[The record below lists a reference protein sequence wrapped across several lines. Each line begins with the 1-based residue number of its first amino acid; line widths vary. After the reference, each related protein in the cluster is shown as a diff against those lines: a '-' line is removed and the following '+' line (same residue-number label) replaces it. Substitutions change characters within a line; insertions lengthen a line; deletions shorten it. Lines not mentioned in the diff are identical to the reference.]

1 MIKTYGTPPCA
12 VVAVHGGP
20 GARGSLG
27 GFARELSLRS
37 ELCVAEPWQSEH
49 SVSALVRELAEQIE
63 SLSPPCP
70 PDLIG
75 HSWGAWLCLLL
86 AAEYPHLAGKL
97 ILVGAPPLES
107 SFVPQIAKRRRANLG
122 KEDRARFSA
131 LASRMEG
138 KGKPL
143 SDTELAELGALAE
156 QADGVDLLPKE
167 EEETLPDAE
176 ANALVWREAAA
187 LRESG
192 ELKRRISR
200 VRNPVFVFQGDR
212 DPHPFEGVAFPL
224 SEMKL
229 PLRSYVISACGH
241 EPYRER
247 RAADVFYGFLCDI
260 LHGEI

>member
-49 SVSALVRELAEQIE
+49 SVSALVRELAE
-63 SLSPPCP
+63 
-70 PDLIG
+70 
-75 HSWGAWLCLLL
+75 H
-86 AAEYPHLAGKL
+86 PHLAGKL

-143 SDTELAELGALAE
+143 SDAELAELGALAE
-156 QADGVDLLPKE
+156 QADGIDLLPKE

-176 ANALVWREAAA
+176 ANAWVWGEAAA

-192 ELKRRISR
+192 EL
-200 VRNPVFVFQGDR
+200 
-212 DPHPFEGVAFPL
+212 
-224 SEMKL
+224 
-229 PLRSYVISACGH
+229 
-241 EPYRER
+241 
-247 RAADVFYGFLCDI
+247 
-260 LHGEI
+260 